1 MNNFSFYRDILNN
14 KNFSYYTGTAINS
27 LTAVN
32 CLNLNQDKTT
42 QWTANSGNLAL
53 IFNTLTAI
61 DSIGLCNH
69 NFTSF
74 IVNGWTGTAFFSL
87 SASSGNMVSVPTTTI
102 NGLQI
107 VFTGTA
113 NGYLGQLMIGKKLF
127 DLNKNPN
134 NLAIKL
140 DFNEKKQNYFNGR
153 LNYRKDLY
161 SYDVD
166 IEYKILQGGYLTMT
180 NTDLENLEDL
190 ISENRSFVLYTNNK
204 LNVHGYRPDLLKLR
218 STGDVVY
225 EMVNNGMPN
234 SLQFKAKLKGC
245 DL

>member
-1 MNNFSFYRDILNN
+1 MNNFSFYRDTLNN
-14 KNFSYYTGTAINS
+14 KNFSYYTGTSINS
-27 LTAVN
+27 LTAVS
-32 CLNLNQDKTT
+32 CLDLNQDKLTT
-42 QWTANSGNLAL
+42 WTANAGDLAL

-61 DSIGLCNH
+61 DSVVLCNH

-74 IVNGWTGTAFFSL
+74 IINGWTGTAFFSL
-87 SASSGNMVSVPTTTI
+87 TAGSGNMVSFATTTVNCI
-102 NGLQI
+102 QV

-113 NGYLGQLMIGKKLF
+113 NGTIGQLMIGKKLF

-140 DFNEKKQNYFNGR
+140 DFNEKKQNYYNGR
-153 LNYRKDLY
+153 LNYRKDFY
-161 SYDVD
+161 TYDID
-166 IEYKILQGGYLTMT
+166 LEYKILQGGYLSIT

-190 ISENRSFVLYTNNK
+190 ISENRSFVLYTNND

-234 SLQFKAKLKGC
+234 SLQFKAKLRSC
-245 DL
+245 YL